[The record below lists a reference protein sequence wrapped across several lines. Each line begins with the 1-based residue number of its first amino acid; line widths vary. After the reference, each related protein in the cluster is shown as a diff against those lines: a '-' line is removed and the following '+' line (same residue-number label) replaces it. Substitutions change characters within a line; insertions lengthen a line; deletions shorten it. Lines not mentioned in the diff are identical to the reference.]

1 MHHTIIPVTPFLQNC
16 SVLWCEETRQAVV
29 IDPGGEV
36 DRIEQVLERE
46 RLIPTRILL
55 THGHLDHVGGATAL
69 ARKRA
74 IPITGPHQED
84 QFWLDSLPA
93 QCEWLGFPRCE
104 PFLPDEWLNEGD
116 TIRFGQEILKVRHCP
131 GHTPGHVIF
140 FDAGSALAVVGDVL
154 FKGSVGR
161 TDFPR
166 GNQAQLMES
175 IHRKLFSLGDEVR
188 FIPGHGPGSTL
199 GHERRTN
206 PYLQ

>member
-1 MHHTIIPVTPFLQNC
+1 MRHTIIPVTPFLQNC
-16 SVLWCEETRQAVV
+16 SVLWCEQTRQAVV
-29 IDPGGEV
+29 IDPGGDI

-74 IPITGPHQED
+74 IPITGPQQED

-116 TIRFGQEILKVRHCP
+116 TIRFGQEILQVRHCP

-140 FDAGSALAVVGDVL
+140 FNAGSALAAVGDVL

-161 TDFPR
+161 TDFPG

-175 IHRKLFSLGDEVR
+175 IHRKLFSLGDEVG